1 MSDKENVLILDRISD
16 FNSVI
21 SFYEETAELI
31 TKLRPNITMTELK
44 DEFESLSQYEKIVF
58 AARAMVVSESLKLFN
73 IEEILSKYRIG
84 NVELE
89 RMFEGIDFLDKFQ
102 LKNSNDKK
110 QKIRQLRNCLAHAMY
125 EIKIV
130 NDSKI
135 YIHINNGYISGD
147 IEINEFIELI
157 KSYEN
162 VFDKF
167 MEKKLEK
174 LGVLYF
180 DEKS

>member
-73 IEEILSKYRIG
+73 IEI
-84 NVELE
+84 
-89 RMFEGIDFLDKFQ
+89 
-102 LKNSNDKK
+102 
-110 QKIRQLRNCLAHAMY
+110 KIRNSLQTAKYN
-125 EIKIV
+125 
-130 NDSKI
+130 
-135 YIHINNGYISGD
+135 GD
-147 IEINEFIELI
+147 IFC
-157 KSYEN
+157 
-162 VFDKF
+162 F
-167 MEKKLEK
+167 EKYLTHDSCPLLKIRRKIPML
-174 LGVLYF
+174 VT
-180 DEKS
+180 SI

>member
-89 RMFEGIDFLDKFQ
+89 RMF
-102 LKNSNDKK
+102 
-110 QKIRQLRNCLAHAMY
+110 
-125 EIKIV
+125 
-130 NDSKI
+130 
-135 YIHINNGYISGD
+135 
-147 IEINEFIELI
+147 
-157 KSYEN
+157 
-162 VFDKF
+162 
-167 MEKKLEK
+167 
-174 LGVLYF
+174 
-180 DEKS
+180 